1 MASTKGAP
9 KANGA
14 GKPAPK
20 AQTPAPAPNPADA
33 APQATGRPPFLAADF
48 PEPVHLRRVYGL
60 VLKLDAAA
68 RPPST
73 AKNPVSL
80 WPGFVSSGPWLVVFA
95 WSAAMAQLFGGLMLL
110 LGLFTRFFAAVL
122 CCVMLSAMWLDQLG
136 PAIWSGNTFLGVLPA
151 YTWWDPAQW
160 NVFYWQLA
168 LIASAFA
175 VALLGSGAVALDNAT
190 GKGAGGSAPQPK
202 NAEVG

>member
-1 MASTKGAP
+1 RLMLAATFLWA
-9 KANGA
+9 GA
-14 GKPAPK
+14 GKLFQDAPFSGES
-20 AQTPAPAPNPADA
+20 A
-33 APQATGRPPFLAADF
+33 AKLANLGVNIF
-48 PEPVHLRRVYGL
+48 PTRNQP
-60 VLKLDAAA
+60 AA